1 MLQGTRGGL
10 PLSSQR
16 AQQLCLCVLSHF
28 SHVQLFATPW
38 TVARQAPL
46 CMGFPKEE
54 YWSGL
59 LCPLPED
66 LPEAPTTVQWQS
78 WDSNPGGCVYV
89 LSCTC
94 FSANPW
100 TVDHQAPLFMGFS
113 SQEYWSGLPC
123 PPPGDLPNPG
133 KEPAAPAGGFFTTE
147 LPGKHL
153 IQVCLSPKLISPVL
167 PLKELRHPHKQFE
180 EPFSNSCIQA
190 QFFFLKF
197 CVFQNKNYSPF

>member
-1 MLQGTRGGL
+1 MLQGDRGGL

-123 PPPGDLPNPG
+123 PPPGDLLTQGSKPSLLNCRQILYFLSH
-133 KEPAAPAGGFFTTE
+133 KAQKFFKFYQ
-147 LPGKHL
+147 LW
-153 IQVCLSPKLISPVL
+153 IKLTQTSMCRFAYFYVDW
-167 PLKELRHPHKQFE
+167 
-180 EPFSNSCIQA
+180 N
-190 QFFFLKF
+190 
-197 CVFQNKNYSPF
+197 FQNLCIFKWKIVERLFNKYIAILSLFQ